1 MSFSTLSFKSKL
13 LFSCLVWTLL
23 LSISGGGI
31 YFANNHRSVTLERL
45 QHSQEVSEVFSG
57 LLLTLVNME
66 TGIRGFLLSGD
77 DQYMEPFQQSEA
89 KFDQQ
94 VRQAGKLIGDD
105 KVSHQNL
112 DKLKTFKLKWIET
125 ISSEMIAK
133 KKLLRG
139 MISSQDFLDVFRAG
153 RGKEYSDGIREVV
166 VGVLNQERSLT
177 ERLASDNASA
187 TKTLEMS
194 LIIGLPLSILSGFS
208 LIMIFVSKLNSQ
220 LSGVTADLDRGALET
235 AEVARRVTIASQSL
249 SAGANQQAASVEET
263 SASLEEISA
272 MIRATADNVE
282 RAKVT
287 ASEARTAA
295 ESGSRIMTDMTE
307 AMQTINLSSA
317 EVGKIVKNIDE
328 IAFQTN
334 ILALNAAVEAARAGE
349 AGAGFAVVA
358 DEVRS
363 LAQRSAAAARETAV
377 KIEAALN
384 SSRKGT
390 ECANKVEDSLAKI
403 SVQITST
410 DLLVAEIA
418 KAAREQALGIEQINI
433 AIAQLDQVAQSNSSN
448 ADDCAIAAEELDGQA
463 EQIKEKVSGL
473 RVLIGGSVA
482 LAVDAEY

>member
-1 MSFSTLSFKSKL
+1 
-13 LFSCLVWTLL
+13 
-23 LSISGGGI
+23 
-31 YFANNHRSVTLERL
+31 
-45 QHSQEVSEVFSG
+45 
-57 LLLTLVNME
+57 
-66 TGIRGFLLSGD
+66 
-77 DQYMEPFQQSEA
+77 
-89 KFDQQ
+89 
-94 VRQAGKLIGDD
+94 
-105 KVSHQNL
+105 
-112 DKLKTFKLKWIET
+112 
-125 ISSEMIAK
+125 
-133 KKLLRG
+133 
-139 MISSQDFLDVFRAG
+139 
-153 RGKEYSDGIREVV
+153 
-166 VGVLNQERSLT
+166 
-177 ERLASDNASA
+177 
-187 TKTLEMS
+187 MS